1 MYNLISNWTT
11 EEKLLV
17 QAILSK
23 YNMSVMS
30 IRMVNFWWNIR
41 AMSPEHANVK
51 ALQSWVGALM
61 DLQVKIGVDL
71 KSAGIP
77 DDIVLNTPI
86 SKSIFQS
93 LSQEKKD
100 IVHDL
105 MFERFGGLLGELK
118 LCGTSVMMNIWN
130 NELIR

>member
-1 MYNLISNWTT
+1 MYNLIRNWPT

-30 IRMVNFWWNIR
+30 IGMVNFWWNIR

-77 DDIVLNTPI
+77 DDIVLNAPI
-86 SKSIFQS
+86 SKSVFQS

-100 IVHDL
+100 IVRDL
-105 MFERFGGLLGELK
+105 MYERFGGLLGELK
-118 LCGTSVMMNIWN
+118 FFGTNVMMNIWN

>member
-1 MYNLISNWTT
+1 MYELIRNWSI

-17 QAILSK
+17 QGIITK
-23 YNMSVMS
+23 YNYSVMS
-30 IRMVNFWWNIR
+30 NQMVGFWWNIR

-51 ALQSWVGALM
+51 AVQSWVSTLM

-77 DDIVLNTPI
+77 EDLMLNAPI
-86 SKSIFQS
+86 SKSVFQS
-93 LSQEKKD
+93 LSKEKKD
-100 IVHDL
+100 IISDL
-105 MFERFGGLLGELK
+105 MFERLGNLLGELK
-118 LCGTSVMMNIWN
+118 FFGTNVMMGIWN

>member
-1 MYNLISNWTT
+1 MYNLICNWST
-11 EEKLLV
+11 EEKLLI

-30 IRMVNFWWNIR
+30 IDLVNFWWKIR
-41 AMSPEHANVK
+41 AMSPDHANVR

-77 DDIVLNTPI
+77 DDIVLNAPI
-86 SKSIFQS
+86 SKSVFQS

-118 LCGTSVMMNIWN
+118 FFGIKVMMNIWN